1 MRFFSKISNN
11 IFKTFDDK
19 DNYFNDF
26 SVIVAIIADLWYNI
40 FETPGAFKVRKDSE
54 NSDTREKEA
63 VGTDATL
70 LKALSQITPEEKSIL
85 DGNGEIDRTLYMRD
99 NSAQIDCKL
108 LLDSGKLITLRPH
121 TRFVH
126 FPAHTHNYVEMIYM
140 CRGSTHHIINGTD
153 VVLETGELLLLGQS
167 AVQEIY
173 PADENDVAVNFI
185 ILPRFFDTAI
195 NLMGEGENPIRDFLI
210 GCLCGRDNGV
220 HYLHFKISD
229 VLPIQNLLENLIW
242 TLANHQPNKRSI
254 NQITMG
260 LLFLQLANH
269 TETLRIESVLSEKK
283 LMLHVLRYV
292 EEHYTDG
299 SLRELAAKLHYD
311 ESWLSRAVKLYSGRN
326 FTELLQERR
335 LNQAAYLLKTT
346 GLKVSDVGERVG
358 YENLSYFH
366 KIFKARYGLSPFKYR
381 KNK

>member
-1 MRFFSKISNN
+1 MDEAIL
-11 IFKTFDDK
+11 KT
-19 DNYFNDF
+19 
-26 SVIVAIIADLWYNI
+26 L
-40 FETPGAFKVRKDSE
+40 T
-54 NSDTREKEA
+54 
-63 VGTDATL
+63 
-70 LKALSQITPEEKSIL
+70 QITSEERRLL
-85 DGNGEIDRTLYMRD
+85 DGTGEIDRSIYMHG
-99 NSAQIDCKL
+99 NSAQIDSKL

-140 CRGSTHHIINGTD
+140 CRGRTRHVINGTELQ
-153 VVLETGELLLLGQS
+153 LETGELLLLGQN

-173 PADENDVAVNFI
+173 PAGEEDVAVNFI
-185 ILPRFFDTAI
+185 ILPRFFDTALH
-195 NLMGEGENPIRDFLI
+195 LMGEEENPIRDFLI

-220 HYLHFKISD
+220 HYLHFKIAD

-242 TLANHQPNKRSI
+242 TLVNHQPNKRSI
-254 NQITMG
+254 NQLTMG

-269 TETLRIESVLSEKK
+269 TETLRIEAVLPEKK

-292 EEHYTDG
+292 EEHYVDG
-299 SLRELAAKLHYD
+299 SLRELATNLHYD

-346 GLKVSDVGERVG
+346 SLKVSDVGEKVG

-366 KIFKARYGLSPFKYR
+366 RIFKARYGLSPFQYR